1 MHTNKTYKSK
11 SILFLALLLWAGT
24 NMAQISP
31 PGLGRAQTASWMA
44 LGIRKNLDSAA
55 HRQSLTYLGWGRIS
69 DPKGGDANPFK
80 KQAIWV
86 LNHEVYNHYTDH
98 WQYSYALSYRRQ
110 NKYEEELPF
119 KKEGI
124 EQELRLYGRYSYL
137 LENGPLKGT
146 VTLRQ
151 EFRKF
156 FDADFHKAAENL
168 QLRTRV
174 KGQLAYRLNE
184 HGQKLLLS
192 AEALLA
198 TSRMYEPHSYW
209 TAYQY
214 KESRFGLYYAFNI
227 PHSAYSMDVG
237 YVNNLI
243 RSSAGPV
250 DVHYLAVD
258 FIWNLPNKQH

>member
-1 MHTNKTYKSK
+1 MRKF
-11 SILFLALLLWAGT
+11 ILFLPLLLWAGT

-31 PGLGRAQTASWMA
+31 PGLGRAQAASWVA
-44 LGIRKNLDSAA
+44 VGLRKNLDSTA

-69 DPKGGDANPFK
+69 DPKGGDADPFK

-86 LNHEVYNHYTDH
+86 LNHEVYNHYREH

-110 NKYEEELPF
+110 NKYEDESPF
-119 KKEGI
+119 KREGV
-124 EQELRLYGRYSYL
+124 EQEIRAYGRYAYL
-137 LENGPLKGT
+137 LTLGRWKGT
-146 VTLRQ
+146 ATLRQ

-156 FDADFHKAAENL
+156 FDADFHKAEENL
-168 QLRTRV
+168 QLRTRI
-174 KGQLAYRLNE
+174 KGQVAYKLSE

-192 AEALLA
+192 AEALLG
-198 TSRMYEPHSYW
+198 TSLMYEPSSHW
-209 TAYQY
+209 TRYQY

-227 PHSAYSMDVG
+227 PHSAYTMDVG

-243 RSSAGPV
+243 RSSTVPV

-258 FIWNLPNKQH
+258 FIWNLPYTPH